1 MTLRS
6 HAVLAVLAAGLEG
19 CADPGIAPSGPA
31 DEQPQVLFLVKNE
44 VFGMRLD
51 GTMRRS
57 FGVVGDDRL
66 RAGYPRLLPDGRLS
80 VVADQ
85 VGEMYPYT
93 SAGDRGYDRIGV
105 RGVALGDGACGVRIG
120 DQAKLIYFATTV
132 YDDGTISSAAM
143 RADTDGL
150 TVEGFGW
157 MEGAGLFGP
166 SPDGDSHVLAVRSP
180 LDGDDQIWRID
191 ASGDQEALDRPEVVA
206 TIPFPQV
213 AASPSR
219 LPDGRVI
226 FVSKDLR
233 DPDRVGE
240 LWLVERDGTVHATGI
255 RGVDDAVVA
264 TDGRVVL
271 QAGGGD
277 QMGDLLVTDLVQAP
291 YNLTNTPWVAEHLG
305 WAAPDTQGQQ

>member
-6 HAVLAVLAAGLEG
+6 HAVLVVLAAALLG
-19 CADPGIAPSGPA
+19 CADRGVAPAGPP
-31 DEQPQVLFLVKNE
+31 DETPQVLFLVKNE
-44 VFGMRLD
+44 VFGIRLD

-66 RAGYPRLLPDGRLS
+66 RAGYPRMLPDGRLS

-85 VGEMYPYT
+85 VGEMFPYT
-93 SAGDRGYDRIGV
+93 SSGDRGYDRVGI
-105 RGVALGDGACGVRIG
+105 RGVSLGDGACGVLVG
-120 DQAKLIYFATTV
+120 GEAKLIYFATTI
-132 YDDGTISSAAM
+132 YDDGTLTSTAM
-143 RADTDGL
+143 RATTDGL
-150 TVEGFGW
+150 TVEGFGLL
-157 MEGAGLFGP
+157 EGAGLFGP
-166 SPDGDSHVLAVRSP
+166 SPDGDDHVLAVHSP
-180 LDGDDQIWRID
+180 LAGDDQIWRLD
-191 ASGDQEALDRPEVVA
+191 VSGDQQAIDHPEVLA

-226 FVSKDLR
+226 FVSKDMR
-233 DPDRVGE
+233 DPDQIGE
-240 LWLVERDGTVHATGI
+240 LWLVERDGSMHGSGI

-277 QMGDLLVTDLVQAP
+277 QMGDLLVTDLVAPP
-291 YNLTNTPWVAEHLG
+291 YNLTNTPFIAEHLG
-305 WAAPDTQGQQ
+305 WADPDTAGQM